1 MSKLWLSRLGVG
13 FLLSRPLIKL
23 PGRSDRSKGD
33 FTRVGEEG
41 TMSQLLV
48 LDLLGTFVFAISGA
62 RVGVTRRLDLFGVLF
77 LSFVAGNFGGI
88 TRDVLIGSVPAA
100 AISDW
105 RYLAISLL
113 AGVIT
118 FRCIPRSIDCGA
130 PFLYST
136 PLDWRFSLCQGLRRR
151 SRSGSTRSWR
161 RCLGC

>member
-1 MSKLWLSRLGVG
+1 
-13 FLLSRPLIKL
+13 
-23 PGRSDRSKGD
+23 
-33 FTRVGEEG
+33 
-41 TMSQLLV
+41 MSQLLV

-62 RVGVTRRLDLFGVLF
+62 GVGVTRRLDLFGVLF